1 MSRLPPD
8 EVARLLDR
16 FRRHLRDRR
25 LPVTRQR
32 LAVAGAVFAA
42 EGHPSVLE
50 LARRLKG
57 GGEVVGTATLYRT
70 LQLLVA
76 TGLVRERDFGE
87 GYSRFEPA
95 LEGHDHL
102 ICQRCGAVV
111 EFSGDRVERMLRVTA
126 DEHRFLYRRH
136 HLEVHGLCQTCRGRD
151 LDSPTAGDR

>member
-8 EVARLLDR
+8 ETARLLDR

-42 EGHPSVLE
+42 EDHPSVLE
-50 LARRLKG
+50 LSRRLKG

-87 GYSRFEPA
+87 GYSRYEPA
-95 LEGHDHL
+95 VEGHDHL

>member
-8 EVARLLDR
+8 EAARLLDR

-42 EGHPSVLE
+42 EDHPSVLE
-50 LARRLKG
+50 LSRRLKG

-87 GYSRFEPA
+87 GYSRYEPA
-95 LEGHDHL
+95 VEGHDHL

>member
-8 EVARLLDR
+8 EAARLLDR

-42 EGHPSVLE
+42 EDHPSVLE
-50 LARRLKG
+50 LSRRLKG

-87 GYSRFEPA
+87 GYSRYEPA
-95 LEGHDHL
+95 MEGHDHL